1 MGNLFSI
8 NNKKYRV
15 LNDECLLELEPNQ
28 LRRDVVKLSD
38 EVQNLRSQLRLTD
51 DRLLTDTYNFNER
64 LKLIQKDLESLV
76 TNDKLLLDEVKKLK
90 TKKSGIGNG
99 NGNGNN
105 DEAVNKHLEPINEL
119 VLSHQIIRT

>member
-15 LNDECLLELEPNQ
+15 LNDECLLELEPTQ
-28 LRRDVVKLSD
+28 LRREVVKLSD
-38 EVQNLRSQLRLTD
+38 EVQNLRSQLRLSD

-99 NGNGNN
+99 NGNN

>member
-99 NGNGNN
+99 NGNN
-105 DEAVNKHLEPINEL
+105 DEVVNKHLEPINEL